1 MSANVYGNTLSIL
14 YHDGVEKFRGTYNE
28 CLMKLHN
35 LQGQS
40 WDYAFKYG
48 GWTIEPIKEETK

>member
-1 MSANVYGNTLSIL
+1 MLNGRESLCTLK
-14 YHDGVEKFRGTYNE
+14 HDGVPKFVGTYNE
-28 CLMKLHN
+28 CLMKLHR

-48 GWTIEPIKEETK
+48 GWTIDENETEEEKK